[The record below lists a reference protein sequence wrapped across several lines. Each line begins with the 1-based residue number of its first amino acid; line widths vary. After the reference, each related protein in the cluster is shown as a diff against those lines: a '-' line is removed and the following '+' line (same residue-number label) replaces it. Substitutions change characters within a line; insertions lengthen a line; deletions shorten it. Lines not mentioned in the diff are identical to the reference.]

1 MVTNRERD
9 DSLAV
14 RAAWLHYV
22 GGLTQAE
29 VAARLGIPNV
39 KAHRLIMWAN
49 QNGVVKF
56 SIHGD
61 VTECVAI
68 ETRLASLFGLDYCE
82 VLPDLYDK
90 SLLLRALG
98 VAGAEFLQREIKNLQ
113 GQVIGIGNGRTLAAA
128 IAAMPNVDAGDV
140 RFVSLLG
147 GLTRNYAANPHD
159 VMHRLAEKTGA
170 VSYVMPVPFF
180 ANSAEDREVLLS
192 QRGVRQVFDLAA
204 QADLM
209 LVGIGTAELDSQLV
223 VSQMIEVPEM
233 QDVRNQGGV
242 GEMLGHFFDAGGNP
256 VETKLGERTLSPSL
270 DSMRARRI
278 VAIAG
283 GPGKLAAIRSALLS
297 GCLSG
302 LIIDEQTAS
311 ALVGDAPPQ
320 QVASSSSA
328 IQL

>member
-1 MVTNRERD
+1 MVRTVTNRDRD

-68 ETRLASLFGLDYCE
+68 ETRIAELFGLDYCE

-90 SLLLRALG
+90 SLLMRALG

-128 IAAMPNVDAGDV
+128 IAAMPTMDAGDV

-180 ANSAEDREVLLS
+180 ANSVEDREVLLS
-192 QRGVRQVFDLAA
+192 QRGVRHVFDLAA
-204 QADLM
+204 RADLM
-209 LVGIGTAELDSQLV
+209 LIGIGTAELDSQLV

-233 QDVRNQGGV
+233 QDVRDHGGV
-242 GEMLGHFFDAGGNP
+242 GEMLGHFFDADGKP
-256 VETKLGERTLSPSL
+256 VETTLGERTLSPSL
-270 DSMRARRI
+270 ESMKARRI

-283 GPGKLAAIRSALLS
+283 GPGKIQAIRSALLS

-311 ALVGDAPPQ
+311 ALVNDA
-320 QVASSSSA
+320 S
-328 IQL
+328 

>member
-1 MVTNRERD
+1 MRMVTNRERD

-68 ETRLASLFGLDYCE
+68 ETKLASLFGLDYCE

-128 IAAMPNVDAGDV
+128 IAAMPHVDAGDV

-180 ANSAEDREVLLS
+180 ANSVEDREVLLS
-192 QRGVRQVFDLAA
+192 QRGVRHVFDLAA

-233 QDVRNQGGV
+233 QDVRDQGGV
-242 GEMLGHFFDAGGNP
+242 GEMLGHFFDAQGKP
-256 VETKLGERTLSPSL
+256 VETTLGERTLSPSL
-270 DSMRARRI
+270 DSMKARRI

-283 GPGKLAAIRSALLS
+283 GPGKVAAIRSALLS

-311 ALVGDAPPQ
+311 ALVGDASRP
-320 QVASSSSA
+320 
-328 IQL
+328 L

>member
-1 MVTNRERD
+1 MRMVTNRERD

-68 ETRLASLFGLDYCE
+68 ETKLASLFGLDYCE

-128 IAAMPNVDAGDV
+128 IAAMPHVGAGDV

-180 ANSAEDREVLLS
+180 ANSVEDREVLLS
-192 QRGVRQVFDLAA
+192 QRGVRHVFDLAA

-233 QDVRNQGGV
+233 QDVRDQGGV
-242 GEMLGHFFDAGGNP
+242 GEMLGHFFDAQGKP
-256 VETKLGERTLSPSL
+256 VETTLGERTLSPSL
-270 DSMRARRI
+270 DSMKARRI

-283 GPGKLAAIRSALLS
+283 GPGKVAAIRSALLS

-311 ALVGDAPPQ
+311 ALVGDASRP
-320 QVASSSSA
+320 
-328 IQL
+328 L

>member
-1 MVTNRERD
+1 MRTVTNRDRD

-68 ETRLASLFGLDYCE
+68 ETKIASLFGLDYCE

-90 SLLLRALG
+90 SLLMRALG

-180 ANSAEDREVLLS
+180 ANSVEDREVLLS
-192 QRGVRQVFDLAA
+192 QRGVRHVFDLAA
-204 QADLM
+204 RADLM
-209 LVGIGTAELDSQLV
+209 LIGIGTAELDSQLV

-233 QDVRNQGGV
+233 QDVRDHGGV
-242 GEMLGHFFDAGGNP
+242 GEMLGHFFDAEGKP
-256 VETKLGERTLSPSL
+256 VETTLGERTLSPSL
-270 DSMRARRI
+270 ESMKARRI

-283 GPGKLAAIRSALLS
+283 GPGKIPAIRSALLS

-302 LIIDEQTAS
+302 LIIDEKTAS
-311 ALVGDAPPQ
+311 ALVNGRPDA
-320 QVASSSSA
+320 V
-328 IQL
+328 

>member
-1 MVTNRERD
+1 MVRTVTTRDRD

-68 ETRLASLFGLDYCE
+68 ETKIADLFGLDYCE

-90 SLLLRALG
+90 NLLMRALG

-128 IAAMPNVDAGDV
+128 IAAMPNMDAGDV

-180 ANSAEDREVLLS
+180 ANSVEDREVLLS
-192 QRGVRQVFDLAA
+192 QRGVRHVFDLAA
-204 QADLM
+204 RADLM
-209 LVGIGTAELDSQLV
+209 LIGIGTAELDSQLV

-233 QDVRNQGGV
+233 QDVRDQGGV
-242 GEMLGHFFDAGGNP
+242 GEMLGHFFDADGKP
-256 VETKLGERTLSPSL
+256 VETTLGERTLSPSL
-270 DSMRARRI
+270 ESMKARRI

-283 GPGKLAAIRSALLS
+283 GPGKIPAIRSALKS

-311 ALVGDAPPQ
+311 ALVNDAF
-320 QVASSSSA
+320 
-328 IQL
+328 

>member
-1 MVTNRERD
+1 MVRTVTNRDRD

-68 ETRLASLFGLDYCE
+68 ETRIAELFGLDYCE

-90 SLLLRALG
+90 SLLMRALG

-128 IAAMPNVDAGDV
+128 IAAMPIMDAGDV

-180 ANSAEDREVLLS
+180 ANSVEDREVLLS
-192 QRGVRQVFDLAA
+192 QRGVRHVFDLAA
-204 QADLM
+204 RADLM
-209 LVGIGTAELDSQLV
+209 LIGIGTAELDSQLV

-233 QDVRNQGGV
+233 QDVRHHGGV
-242 GEMLGHFFDAGGNP
+242 GEMLGHFFDADGRP
-256 VETKLGERTLSPSL
+256 VKTTLGERTLSPSL
-270 DSMRARRI
+270 ESMKARRI

-283 GPGKLAAIRSALLS
+283 GPSKIPAIRSALLS

-311 ALVGDAPPQ
+311 ALVNDA
-320 QVASSSSA
+320 S
-328 IQL
+328 

>member
-1 MVTNRERD
+1 MVRLATNRDRD

-68 ETRLASLFGLDYCE
+68 ETRIANLFGLDYCE

-90 SLLLRALG
+90 SLLMRALG

-128 IAAMPNVDAGDV
+128 IAAMPNMDAGDV

-180 ANSAEDREVLLS
+180 ANSVEDREVLLS
-192 QRGVRQVFDLAA
+192 QRGVRHVFDLAA
-204 QADLM
+204 RADLM
-209 LVGIGTAELDSQLV
+209 LIGIGTAELDSQLV
-223 VSQMIEVPEM
+223 ISQMIEVPEM
-233 QDVRNQGGV
+233 QDVRDQGGV
-242 GEMLGHFFDAGGNP
+242 GEMLGHFFDADGKP
-256 VETKLGERTLSPSL
+256 VETTLGERTLSPSL
-270 DSMRARRI
+270 ESMRARRI

-283 GPGKLAAIRSALLS
+283 GPDKMPAIRSALLS

-311 ALVGDAPPQ
+311 ALVNDA
-320 QVASSSSA
+320 S
-328 IQL
+328 

>member
-1 MVTNRERD
+1 MVRTVTNRDRD

-68 ETRLASLFGLDYCE
+68 ETKIAHLFGLDYCE

-90 SLLLRALG
+90 SLLMRALG
-98 VAGAEFLQREIKNLQ
+98 VAGAEFLQREIKSLQ

-180 ANSAEDREVLLS
+180 ANSVEDREVLLS
-192 QRGVRQVFDLAA
+192 QRGVRHVFDLAA
-204 QADLM
+204 RADLM
-209 LVGIGTAELDSQLV
+209 LIGIGTAELDSQLV
-223 VSQMIEVPEM
+223 VSQMIEGPEM
-233 QDVRNQGGV
+233 QDVRDHGGV
-242 GEMLGHFFDAGGNP
+242 GEMLGHFFDAEGKP
-256 VETKLGERTLSPSL
+256 VETTLGERTLSPSL
-270 DSMRARRI
+270 ESMRARRI

-283 GPGKLAAIRSALLS
+283 GPGKIPAIRSALLS

-311 ALVGDAPPQ
+311 ALVNDA
-320 QVASSSSA
+320 S
-328 IQL
+328 

>member
-1 MVTNRERD
+1 MVRNVTGRDRD

-29 VAARLGIPNV
+29 VAARLGVPNV
-39 KAHRLIMWAN
+39 KAHRLITWAN

-56 SIHGD
+56 SIDGD
-61 VTECVAI
+61 VTECVML
-68 ETRLASLFGLDYCE
+68 ETKIAGLFGLSYCE

-90 SLLLRALG
+90 SLLMRALG
-98 VAGAEFLQREIKNLQ
+98 FAGAEFLQREIKNLQ

-128 IAAMPNVDAGDV
+128 IAAMPHTDAGDV

-180 ANSAEDREVLLS
+180 ANSPEDREVLLS
-192 QRGVRQVFDLAA
+192 QRGVRYVFDLAA
-204 QADLM
+204 RADLM
-209 LVGIGTAELDSQLV
+209 LIGIGTAELDSQLV
-223 VSQMIEVPEM
+223 FSQMIEVAEM
-233 QDVRNQGGV
+233 QEVRDHGGV
-242 GEMLGHFFDAGGNP
+242 GEMLGHFFDADGRP
-256 VETKLGERTLSPSL
+256 IETSLAERTLSPSL
-270 DSMRARRI
+270 GGMKERRI

-283 GPGKLAAIRSALLS
+283 GLGKVRAIRSALMS

-302 LIIDEQTAS
+302 LIIDEQTAHALASEPS
-311 ALVGDAPPQ
+311 A
-320 QVASSSSA
+320 
-328 IQL
+328 

>member
-1 MVTNRERD
+1 MVRTVTNRDRD

-14 RAAWLHYV
+14 RAAWLHHV

-68 ETRLASLFGLDYCE
+68 ETRIAELFSLDYCE

-90 SLLLRALG
+90 SLLMRALG

-128 IAAMPNVDAGDV
+128 IAAMPTVDAGDV

-180 ANSAEDREVLLS
+180 ANSVEDREVLLS
-192 QRGVRQVFDLAA
+192 QRGVRHVFDLAA
-204 QADLM
+204 RADLM
-209 LVGIGTAELDSQLV
+209 LIGIGTAELDSQLV

-233 QDVRNQGGV
+233 QDVRDHGGV
-242 GEMLGHFFDAGGNP
+242 GEMLGHFFDADGKP
-256 VETKLGERTLSPSL
+256 VETTLGERTLSPSL
-270 DSMRARRI
+270 ESMKARRI

-283 GPGKLAAIRSALLS
+283 GPGKIAAIRSALLS

-311 ALVGDAPPQ
+311 ALVNDA
-320 QVASSSSA
+320 S
-328 IQL
+328 

>member
-68 ETRLASLFGLDYCE
+68 ETKLASLFGLDYCE

-128 IAAMPNVDAGDV
+128 IAAMPHVDAGDV

-180 ANSAEDREVLLS
+180 ANSVEDREVLLS
-192 QRGVRQVFDLAA
+192 QRGVRHVFDLAA

-233 QDVRNQGGV
+233 QDVRDQGGV
-242 GEMLGHFFDAGGNP
+242 GEMLGHFFDAQGKP
-256 VETKLGERTLSPSL
+256 VETTLGERTLSPSL
-270 DSMRARRI
+270 DSMKARRI

-283 GPGKLAAIRSALLS
+283 GPGKVAAIRSALLS

-311 ALVGDAPPQ
+311 ALVGDASRP
-320 QVASSSSA
+320 
-328 IQL
+328 L

>member
-1 MVTNRERD
+1 MRMVTNRERD

-68 ETRLASLFGLDYCE
+68 ETKLAGLFGLDYCE

-128 IAAMPNVDAGDV
+128 IAAMPHVDAGDV

-180 ANSAEDREVLLS
+180 ANSVEDREVLLS
-192 QRGVRQVFDLAA
+192 QRGVRHVFDLAA

-233 QDVRNQGGV
+233 QDVRDQGGV
-242 GEMLGHFFDAGGNP
+242 GEMLGHFFDAQGKP
-256 VETKLGERTLSPSL
+256 VETTLGERTLSPSL
-270 DSMRARRI
+270 DSMKARRI

-283 GPGKLAAIRSALLS
+283 GPGKIAAIRSALLS

-311 ALVGDAPPQ
+311 ALVSDASRP
-320 QVASSSSA
+320 
-328 IQL
+328 L

>member
-1 MVTNRERD
+1 MVRTVTTRDRD

-68 ETRLASLFGLDYCE
+68 ETKIADLFGLDYCE

-90 SLLLRALG
+90 SLLMRALG

-128 IAAMPNVDAGDV
+128 IAAMPNMDAGDV

-180 ANSAEDREVLLS
+180 ANSVEDREVLLS
-192 QRGVRQVFDLAA
+192 QRGVRHVFDLAA
-204 QADLM
+204 RADLM
-209 LVGIGTAELDSQLV
+209 LIGIGTAELDSQLV
-223 VSQMIEVPEM
+223 ISQMIEVPEM
-233 QDVRNQGGV
+233 QDVRDHGGV
-242 GEMLGHFFDAGGNP
+242 GEMLGHFFDADGKP
-256 VETKLGERTLSPSL
+256 VETTLGERTLSPSL
-270 DSMRARRI
+270 ESMKARRI

-283 GPGKLAAIRSALLS
+283 GPGKIPAIRSALLS

-311 ALVGDAPPQ
+311 ALVNDAR
-320 QVASSSSA
+320 
-328 IQL
+328 

>member
-1 MVTNRERD
+1 MVRTVTNRDRD

-68 ETRLASLFGLDYCE
+68 ETRIAELFGLDYCE

-90 SLLLRALG
+90 SLLMRALG

-128 IAAMPNVDAGDV
+128 IAAMPTVDAGDV

-180 ANSAEDREVLLS
+180 ANSVEDREVLLS
-192 QRGVRQVFDLAA
+192 QRGVRHVFDLAA
-204 QADLM
+204 RADLM
-209 LVGIGTAELDSQLV
+209 LIGIGTAELDSQLV

-233 QDVRNQGGV
+233 QDVRDHGGV
-242 GEMLGHFFDAGGNP
+242 GEMLGHFFDADGKP
-256 VETKLGERTLSPSL
+256 VETTLGERTLSPSL
-270 DSMRARRI
+270 ESMKARRI

-283 GPGKLAAIRSALLS
+283 GPGKIAAIRSALLS

-311 ALVGDAPPQ
+311 ALVNDA
-320 QVASSSSA
+320 S
-328 IQL
+328 

>member
-1 MVTNRERD
+1 MVRTVTNRDRD

-68 ETRLASLFGLDYCE
+68 ETRIAGLFSLDYCE

-90 SLLLRALG
+90 SLLMRALG

-128 IAAMPNVDAGDV
+128 IAAMPTMDAGDV

-180 ANSAEDREVLLS
+180 ANSVEDREVLLS
-192 QRGVRQVFDLAA
+192 QRGVRHVFDLAA
-204 QADLM
+204 RADLM
-209 LVGIGTAELDSQLV
+209 LIGIGTAELDSQLV

-233 QDVRNQGGV
+233 QDVRDHGGV
-242 GEMLGHFFDAGGNP
+242 GEMLGHFFDADGKP
-256 VETKLGERTLSPSL
+256 VETTLGERTLSPSL
-270 DSMRARRI
+270 ESMKARRI

-283 GPGKLAAIRSALLS
+283 GPGKIAAIRSALLS

-311 ALVGDAPPQ
+311 ALVNDA
-320 QVASSSSA
+320 S
-328 IQL
+328 

>member
-1 MVTNRERD
+1 MRTVTTRDRD

-29 VAARLGIPNV
+29 VASRLGIPNV

-56 SIHGD
+56 SIHGE

-68 ETRLASLFGLDYCE
+68 ETKIAGLFGLDYCE

-90 SLLLRALG
+90 SLLMRALG

-180 ANSAEDREVLLS
+180 ANSVEDREVLLS
-192 QRGVRQVFDLAA
+192 QRGVRHVFDLAA
-204 QADLM
+204 RADLM
-209 LVGIGTAELDSQLV
+209 LIGIGTAELDSQLV

-233 QDVRNQGGV
+233 QDVRDHGGV
-242 GEMLGHFFDAGGNP
+242 GEMLGHFFDAGGKP
-256 VETKLGERTLSPSL
+256 VETTLGERTLSPSL
-270 DSMRARRI
+270 ESMKARRI

-283 GPGKLAAIRSALLS
+283 GPGKIPAIRSALLS

-311 ALVGDAPPQ
+311 ALINDA
-320 QVASSSSA
+320 S
-328 IQL
+328 

>member
-1 MVTNRERD
+1 MVRTATGRDRD

-56 SIHGD
+56 SIDGD
-61 VTECVAI
+61 VAECVML
-68 ETRLASLFGLDYCE
+68 ETRMTALFGLDYCE
-82 VLPDLYDK
+82 VLPNLYDK
-90 SLLLRALG
+90 SLLIRSLG
-98 VAGAEFLQREIKNLQ
+98 VAGAEFLQREIRGLQ
-113 GQVIGIGNGRTLAAA
+113 GQVIGIGNGRTLAAS
-128 IAAMPNVDAGDV
+128 IAAMPHTDAGDV

-192 QRGVRQVFDLAA
+192 QRGVRYVFDLAA
-204 QADLM
+204 RADLM

-233 QDVRNQGGV
+233 QDVRDHGGV
-242 GEMLGHFFDAGGNP
+242 GEILGHFFDAQGRP
-256 VETKLGERTLSPSL
+256 IETFLAERTLSPSL
-270 DSMRARRI
+270 ESMKTRRI

-283 GPGKLAAIRSALLS
+283 GLSKARAIRSALLS

-302 LIIDEQTAS
+302 LIIDEQTAH
-311 ALVGDAPPQ
+311 ALVNDDP
-320 QVASSSSA
+320 S
-328 IQL
+328 

>member
-1 MVTNRERD
+1 MVRTVTTRDRD

-68 ETRLASLFGLDYCE
+68 ETEIADLFGLDYCE

-90 SLLLRALG
+90 NLLMRALG

-128 IAAMPNVDAGDV
+128 IAAMPNMDAGDV

-180 ANSAEDREVLLS
+180 ANSVEDREVLLS
-192 QRGVRQVFDLAA
+192 QRGVRHVFDLAA
-204 QADLM
+204 RADLM
-209 LVGIGTAELDSQLV
+209 LIGIGTAELDSQLV

-233 QDVRNQGGV
+233 QDVRDQGGV
-242 GEMLGHFFDAGGNP
+242 GEMLGHFFDADGKP
-256 VETKLGERTLSPSL
+256 VETTLGERTLSPSL
-270 DSMRARRI
+270 ESMKARRI

-283 GPGKLAAIRSALLS
+283 GPGKIPAIRSALKS

-311 ALVGDAPPQ
+311 ALVNDA
-320 QVASSSSA
+320 
-328 IQL
+328 L

>member
-1 MVTNRERD
+1 MVRTVTNRDRD

-68 ETRLASLFGLDYCE
+68 ETRIAELFGLDYCE

-90 SLLLRALG
+90 SLLMRALG

-128 IAAMPNVDAGDV
+128 IAAMPTMDAGDV

-180 ANSAEDREVLLS
+180 ANSVEDREVLLS
-192 QRGVRQVFDLAA
+192 QRGVRHVFDLAA
-204 QADLM
+204 RADLM
-209 LVGIGTAELDSQLV
+209 LIGIGTAELDSQLV

-233 QDVRNQGGV
+233 QDVRDHGGV
-242 GEMLGHFFDAGGNP
+242 GEMLGHFFDADGKP
-256 VETKLGERTLSPSL
+256 VETTLGERTLSPSL
-270 DSMRARRI
+270 ESMKARRI

-283 GPGKLAAIRSALLS
+283 GPGKIAAIRSALLS

-311 ALVGDAPPQ
+311 ALVNDA
-320 QVASSSSA
+320 S
-328 IQL
+328 

>member
-1 MVTNRERD
+1 MVRVATNRDRD

-68 ETRLASLFGLDYCE
+68 ETRIANLFGLDYCE

-90 SLLLRALG
+90 SLLMRALG

-128 IAAMPNVDAGDV
+128 IAAMPNMDAGDV

-180 ANSAEDREVLLS
+180 ANSVDDREVLLS
-192 QRGVRQVFDLAA
+192 QRGVRHVFDLAA
-204 QADLM
+204 RADLM
-209 LVGIGTAELDSQLV
+209 LIGIGTAELDSQLV
-223 VSQMIEVPEM
+223 ISQMIEVPEM
-233 QDVRNQGGV
+233 QDVRDQGGV
-242 GEMLGHFFDAGGNP
+242 GEMLGHFFDADGKP
-256 VETKLGERTLSPSL
+256 VETTLGERTLSPSL
-270 DSMRARRI
+270 ESMRARRI

-283 GPGKLAAIRSALLS
+283 GPDKMPAIRSALLS

-311 ALVGDAPPQ
+311 ALVNDA
-320 QVASSSSA
+320 S
-328 IQL
+328 